1 MNVKHSKVITNED
14 MNEIRETL
22 KGMKGLKDL
31 QMTFSK

>member
-1 MNVKHSKVITNED
+1 MKHSKVITNKD
-14 MNEIRETL
+14 MNEIGESL